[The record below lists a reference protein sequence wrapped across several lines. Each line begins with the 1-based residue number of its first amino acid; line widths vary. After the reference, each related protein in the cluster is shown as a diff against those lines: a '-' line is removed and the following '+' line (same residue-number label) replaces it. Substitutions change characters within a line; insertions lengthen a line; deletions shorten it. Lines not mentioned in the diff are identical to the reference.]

1 MSCEDRML
9 IDNYEVNSGRR
20 PLRST
25 VFGRLYRAWT
35 QLPAEWGRLQAFAIH
50 H

>member
-9 IDNYEVNSGRR
+9 IDNYEVNSGSR

-25 VFGRLYRAWT
+25 VFGRLCREHGLNYP
-35 QLPAEWGRLQAFAIH
+35 QSEVD
-50 H
+50 